1 MPVVGPILN
10 VPAAPCPCAFSVY
23 RISRSA
29 NDFAFTDMMLENGKF
44 ATKLRRN
51 RGERKRDEEEEEK
64 EKEEINSLGV
74 LLLIFRYLGLV
85 RGHVELRRP
94 FSTYDR

>member
-1 MPVVGPILN
+1 
-10 VPAAPCPCAFSVY
+10 
-23 RISRSA
+23 
-29 NDFAFTDMMLENGKF
+29 MMLENGKF

-51 RGERKRDEEEEEK
+51 RGERKRDKEEEEE
-64 EKEEINSLGV
+64 EEEINSLGV

>member
-1 MPVVGPILN
+1 M
-10 VPAAPCPCAFSVY
+10 
-23 RISRSA
+23 
-29 NDFAFTDMMLENGKF
+29 ENS
-44 ATKLRRN
+44 KLRRN
-51 RGERKRDEEEEEK
+51 RGERKRDKEEEEE
-64 EKEEINSLGV
+64 EEINSLGV